1 MQIIIA
7 SFLTFKMLLVNN
19 IQYLSCLYFTQL
31 IVIYMLIH
39 VVFTFIGEK
48 FMFHSKNQNNRQK

>member
-19 IQYLSCLYFTQL
+19 IQYLLCLYFTQL
-31 IVIYMLIH
+31 IVIYMLMH

-48 FMFHSKNQNNRQK
+48 VMLH

>member
-7 SFLTFKMLLVNN
+7 SFLTFKMLLVKN

-48 FMFHSKNQNNRQK
+48 CMFH